1 MPVANRTAEPDDI
14 FASVLV
20 EDAEVKPE
28 SYEPSDTY
36 RLLTRDGA
44 CARSARA
51 DAAGLMRLNEEL
63 HSALLQG
70 LRVARE
76 IEREVM
82 AESTSAGWPG
92 NAVCR

>member
-1 MPVANRTAEPDDI
+1 
-14 FASVLV
+14 LV

-44 CARSARA
+44 CAAMRWA
-51 DAAGLMRLNEEL
+51 DSTGLMRLNDEL
-63 HSALLQG
+63 QSALLQG

-76 IEREVM
+76 IEREM
-82 AESTSAGWPG
+82 LAESAQK
-92 NAVCR
+92 

>member
-20 EDAEVKPE
+20 EDAEVKPD
-28 SYEPSDTY
+28 SYEPSNTY
-36 RLLTRDGA
+36 RLLTRDGWSA
-44 CARSARA
+44 CPRSS
-51 DAAGLMRLNEEL
+51 DHPGLMQLNEEL
-63 HSALLQG
+63 HSALLAG

-82 AESTSAGWPG
+82 AESSET
-92 NAVCR
+92 R